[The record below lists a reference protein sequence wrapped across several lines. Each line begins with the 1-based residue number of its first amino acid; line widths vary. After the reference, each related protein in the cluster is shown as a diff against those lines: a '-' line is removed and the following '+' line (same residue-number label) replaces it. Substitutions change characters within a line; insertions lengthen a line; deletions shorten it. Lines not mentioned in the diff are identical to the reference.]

1 MRHLLLL
8 LLSLV
13 LMPELIGQS
22 YAFGLKGGLTMAN
35 QKWSGFDKEP
45 LLKMHGAA
53 FIESAEEGEPN
64 SLFAQLGYHLKGSAN
79 RYRPVNWINGEIYDF
94 QSDKFIFR
102 NLSLVLGAKNR
113 FATKDFGNLYY
124 ILAIR
129 GDYTFNTN
137 LDVYTEVNSFYPI
150 FPFDEYVRKL
160 NAGATLGVGMEYGIS
175 ELVQGLVE
183 LTVNPDATQQYFQP
197 PLANI
202 INPYQPTQTYTV
214 PERKIYNFTVELT
227 LGLRF
232 THKIVY
238 VD

>member
-1 MRHLLLL
+1 MRLLIVIIFSI
-8 LLSLV
+8 SLIPAAV
-13 LMPELIGQS
+13 GQS
-22 YAFGLKGGLTMAN
+22 YAFGLKGGLTVAN

-45 LLKMHGAA
+45 LLKAHGSA
-53 FIESAEEGEPN
+53 FIETAEEDEST

-94 QSDKFIFR
+94 QIDKFIFR
-102 NLSLVLGAKNR
+102 NISLVLGAKNR
-113 FATKDFGNLYY
+113 FAAKNFGNLYY

-129 GDYTFNTN
+129 GDYTLNTN
-137 LDVYTEVNSFYPI
+137 LDAYTEVNSFYPI

-160 NAGATLGVGMEYGIS
+160 NAGATLGVGAEWGLS
-175 ELVQGLVE
+175 ELVQGLAE
-183 LTVNPDATQQYFQP
+183 LTVNPDVTQQYFQP

-202 INPYQPTQTYTV
+202 INPYQPTQTYTI
-214 PERKIYNFTVELT
+214 PERKIFNFTIELT